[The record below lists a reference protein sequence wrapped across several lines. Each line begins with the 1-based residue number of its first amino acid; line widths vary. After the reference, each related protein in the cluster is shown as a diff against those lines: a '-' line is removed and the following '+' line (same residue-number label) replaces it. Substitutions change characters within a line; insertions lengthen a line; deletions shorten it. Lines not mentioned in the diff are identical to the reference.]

1 LGCDGPD
8 ATARGGIVKPPI
20 SACKFHSGRQ
30 PIAVHGSQALK
41 LGDCLKEGKLNATK
55 KSRIWA
61 QGATDQIGHRNY
73 LDKLLPHM
81 KACTDPDFELEF
93 KTMTPSV
100 TTVHALSEFR
110 FSRAVIRGAI
120 EAEQKGYD
128 VFFMNHFQDV
138 GLYEARAAVRIPVL
152 GLGEAT
158 LHHACAMGRKLG
170 LLAINPAFIP
180 THNEQIYRYGLQQR
194 VAGVRAIEAN
204 ISDYMEAFAS
214 PAKRREMQA
223 AFEREARH
231 LIDSGA
237 DVIVP
242 TGGIPMMLFGNEP
255 DASVDGAPIV
265 NGVTV
270 VIKAAEMAVKLR
282 RLGVPVV
289 SRTSKSGFALPSTQ
303 TLDEFLNH
311 S

>member
-1 LGCDGPD
+1 
-8 ATARGGIVKPPI
+8 
-20 SACKFHSGRQ
+20 
-30 PIAVHGSQALK
+30 
-41 LGDCLKEGKLNATK
+41 LNATK
-55 KSRIWA
+55 KYRIWA
-61 QGATDQIGHRNY
+61 QGATDQVGHRNY
-73 LDKLLPHM
+73 LAELLPHM

-120 EAEQKGYD
+120 QAEQEGYD

-138 GLYEARAAVRIPVL
+138 GLYDARATVNIPVV

-158 LHHACAMGRKLG
+158 LLHACTMGRKLG

-180 THNEQIYRYGLQQR
+180 THADQIHRYGLQQR
-194 VAGVRAIEAN
+194 IAGIRAINAN

-214 PAKRREMQA
+214 PAKKLELQKI
-223 AFEREARH
+223 FEREARR
-231 LIDSGA
+231 LIDAGA

-255 DASVDGAPIV
+255 GANVDGAPIV

-270 VIKAAEMAVKLR
+270 VIKAAEMAVKLK
-282 RLGVPVV
+282 RLGASVA
-289 SRTSKSGFALPSTQ
+289 SRHPQSGFAPPSGQ
-303 TLDEFLNH
+303 ALEEFLRH
-311 S
+311 G

>member
-1 LGCDGPD
+1 M
-8 ATARGGIVKPPI
+8 AAW
-20 SACKFHSGRQ
+20 
-30 PIAVHGSQALK
+30 PIAADGSRALK
-41 LGDCLKEGKLNATK
+41 LGDCLEEGKLNATK

-81 KACTDPDFELEF
+81 RACTDPDFELEF

-120 EAEQKGYD
+120 EAEQNGYD

-138 GLYEARAAVRIPVL
+138 GLYEARAAVKIPVL

-158 LHHACAMGRKLG
+158 LHHACTMGRKLG

-194 VAGVRAIEAN
+194 VAGVRAIEAT

-214 PAKRREMQA
+214 PAKKREMQT

-255 DASVDGAPIV
+255 DANVAGAPIV

-270 VIKAAEMAVKLR
+270 VIKAAEMAVKLK

-289 SRTSKSGFALPSTQ
+289 SRAPQSGFSLPSAQ
-303 TLDEFLNH
+303 TIDEFLNH